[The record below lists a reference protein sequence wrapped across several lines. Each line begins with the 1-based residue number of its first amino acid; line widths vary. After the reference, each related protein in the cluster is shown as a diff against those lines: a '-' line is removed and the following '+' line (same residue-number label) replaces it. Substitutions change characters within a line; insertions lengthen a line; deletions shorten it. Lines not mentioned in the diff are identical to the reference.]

1 MKANET
7 SFLPFL
13 QGPKQFLVPIFQ
25 RRYSW
30 EKKHCQRL
38 WDDIMRIG
46 ANPGI
51 TSHFLGS
58 IVYMQ
63 PGVGNI
69 STVPEFLVIDG
80 QQRLTTLSLL
90 LLALGEAIVETG
102 SEIGI
107 SPKQLSNYYLFN
119 ADEEGELRYKQLLTR
134 HDKETLFQL
143 LERKEPADA
152 SHRLVENYAFF
163 EAKLRRVDLGV
174 VFTGI
179 KKLMVVDIALDP
191 NHDNPQLI
199 FDSLNTAG
207 LVLSQSDRIRNY
219 VLMGQVIEFQKRLY
233 EEYWFPMEQRF
244 VGASDSKEA
253 SDSRE
258 FDWFIQYYLRLKTGQ
273 ISLINRSIYETFKA
287 HVAGKEAPDALEPIV
302 AEIARHSQHYANIVL
317 LKEEEPE
324 LRARYQD
331 IIELGLRGS
340 PIPFLLGVYDDYAQ
354 GQIGT
359 AEHIEILRL
368 VESYVFRQAICGI
381 PTNSLHMIFA
391 ALMKEVDKSN
401 YLQSVKAAFLR
412 STNERRRYPND
423 SEFRRELMV
432 RNVYDS
438 RRCAYL
444 LRKLENYGRKE
455 PVDVSEYSIEHVVP
469 QTLTEEWQ
477 RELGENFQETHETY
491 LHTLGNLTL
500 TGYNPELSNRSFSEK
515 QDMEGGF
522 RDSPLRLNRSLAQAE
537 KWDEE
542 AIRER
547 AKELAEKAL
556 KIWVYPEG

>member
-90 LLALGEAIVETG
+90 LLALGEAIVETE

-134 HDKETLFQL
+134 HDKETLLQL
-143 LERKEPADA
+143 LERREPADA
-152 SHRLVENYAFF
+152 SHRLVKNYAFF
-163 EAKLRRVDLGV
+163 QAKLRRADLDV
-174 VFTGI
+174 VYTGI
-179 KKLMVVDIALDP
+179 TKLMVVDIVL
-191 NHDNPQLI
+191 NREHDNPQLI
-199 FDSLNTAG
+199 FESLNSTG
-207 LVLSQSDRIRNY
+207 LSLSQADLIRNY
-219 VLMGQVIEFQKRLY
+219 VLMGQDLEFQERIY
-233 EEYWFPMEQRF
+233 EEYWFPMERRFGKEYAKKFDRF
-244 VGASDSKEA
+244 VRDYLTLKMDQIPNVADVYDSFKM
-253 SDSRE
+253 
-258 FDWFIQYYLRLKTGQ
+258 YVP
-273 ISLINRSIYETFKA
+273 SIESQAT
-287 HVAGKEAPDALEPIV
+287 LERVI
-302 AEIARHSQHYANIVL
+302 AEIARYSEHYVRIAL
-317 LKEEEPE
+317 LQEDEPE
-324 LRARYQD
+324 LQACFED
-331 IIELGLRGS
+331 IQELRVEVAF
-340 PIPFLLGVYDDYAQ
+340 PFLLGVYEDWTQ
-354 GQIGT
+354 GHIKK
-359 AEHIEILRL
+359 AELIEILRL
-368 VESYVFRQAICGI
+368 VEGYVFRRAICGI
-381 PTNSLHMIFA
+381 PTNSLNKTFA
-391 ALMKEVDKSN
+391 ALMQEVDKSN
-401 YLQSVKAAFLR
+401 YLESVKVAFSR
-412 STNERRRYPND
+412 MASYRRYPRD
-423 SEFRRELMV
+423 YEFRQEFLVKDVYNFRG
-432 RNVYDS
+432 RN
-438 RRCAYL
+438 YL
-444 LRKLENYGRKE
+444 LRKLENHERKE
-455 PVDVSEYSIEHVVP
+455 PVPILAYTIEHVMP
-469 QTLTEEWQ
+469 QTLSEDWED
-477 RELGENFQETHETY
+477 ELGENSRDAQEKY
-491 LHTLGNLTL
+491 LHTAGNLTL
-500 TGYNPELSNRSFSEK
+500 TGYNPELSNRSFREK

-522 RDSPLRLNRSLAQAE
+522 RDSPLRLNRSLAQTE

-547 AKELAEKAL
+547 AAELAEKAL
-556 KIWVYPEG
+556 QIWVYPEV

>member
-46 ANPGI
+46 GNPGI

-90 LLALGEAIVETG
+90 LSALGKAIVEKD
-102 SEIGI
+102 SDIGI

-119 ADEEGELRYKQLLTR
+119 ADEEDELRYKQLLTR
-134 HDKETLFQL
+134 HDKDTLIQL
-143 LERKEPADA
+143 LERREPADA

-163 EAKLRRVDLGV
+163 EAKLRRADLGV

-179 KKLMVVDIALDP
+179 QKLMVVDIALDP

-207 LVLSQSDRIRNY
+207 LALSQTDRIRNY
-219 VLMGQVIEFQKRLY
+219 VLMGQDTAFQNRLY
-233 EEYWFPMEQRF
+233 EEHWFPMEQRF
-244 VGASDSKEA
+244 VGASDR
-253 SDSRE
+253 RE
-258 FDWFIQYYLRLKTGQ
+258 FDWFIMYYLRLKTGHTR
-273 ISLINRSIYETFKA
+273 LINGSIYETFKA
-287 HVAGKEAPDALEPIV
+287 HVAGKEAPDALESIV
-302 AEIARHSQHYANIVL
+302 AEIARYSQHYANIVL
-317 LKEEEPE
+317 LKKEKPE
-324 LRARYQD
+324 LRARYQE
-331 IIELGLRGS
+331 IIEELGLRGS
-340 PIPFLLGVYDDYAQ
+340 PIPFLLGVYDDYARDD
-354 GQIGT
+354 IGT
-359 AEHIEILRL
+359 AELIDILRL
-368 VESYVFRQAICGI
+368 VEGYVFRRAICGMS
-381 PTNSLHMIFA
+381 TNNLHMIFA

-401 YLQSVKAAFLR
+401 YLQSVKTAFLR
-412 STNERRRYPND
+412 MSTNERRRYPTD
-423 SEFRRELMV
+423 SEFRQDLMD

-438 RRCAYL
+438 RSCAYL

-455 PVDVSEYSIEHVVP
+455 PVDVSEYSIEHVMP

-477 RELGENFQETHETY
+477 RELGANFQETHETY

-500 TGYNPELSNRSFSEK
+500 TGYNPELSNRSFRQK

-522 RDSPLRLNRSLAQAE
+522 RDSPLRLNRSLAEAE
-537 KWDEE
+537 VWNED

-547 AKELAEKAL
+547 AEALAEKAL
-556 KIWVYPEG
+556 QIWVYPEV

>member
-1 MKANET
+1 MQANET
-7 SFLPFL
+7 RFLPFL

-38 WDDIMRIG
+38 WDDIMRIEE
-46 ANPGI
+46 NQEI

-63 PGVGNI
+63 QGVGNI
-69 STVPEFLVIDG
+69 STVPEVLVIDG

-90 LLALGEAIVETG
+90 LSALGKAIEERG
-102 SEIGI
+102 SNIGI

-134 HDKETLFQL
+134 HDKETLIQL
-143 LERKEPADA
+143 LERREPADA

-163 EAKLRRVDLGV
+163 EAKLRRADLGV

-179 KKLMVVDIALDP
+179 QKLMVVDIALDP

-207 LVLSQSDRIRNY
+207 EALSQTDRIRNY
-219 VLMGQVIEFQKRLY
+219 VLMGQDTAFQNRLY
-233 EEYWFPMEQRF
+233 EEHWFPMEQRF
-244 VGASDSKEA
+244 DGASD
-253 SDSRE
+253 RQQ
-258 FDWFIQYYLRLKTGQ
+258 FDWFIAYYLRLKTGQ
-273 ISLINRSIYETFKA
+273 TSPFDRVYETFKA
-287 HVAGKEAPDALEPIV
+287 HVAGTEAPDALESIV
-302 AEIARHSQHYANIVL
+302 AEIARYSPHYANIVL

-324 LRARYQD
+324 IRSRCRD
-331 IIELGLRGS
+331 IIWDLDFWT
-340 PIPFLLGVYDDYAQ
+340 PIPFLLGFYDDYAQ
-354 GQIGT
+354 DDIGT
-359 AEHIEILRL
+359 AELINILRL
-368 VESYVFRQAICGI
+368 VEGYVFRRAICGM
-381 PTNSLHMIFA
+381 PTNSLHRIFA
-391 ALMKEVDKSN
+391 ALMKEVDRSN
-401 YLQSVKAAFLR
+401 YLQSVKTAFLR
-412 STNERRRYPND
+412 MSTNERRRYPTD
-423 SEFRRELMV
+423 SEFRQELMV

-438 RRCAYL
+438 QRCAYL

-455 PVDVSEYSIEHVVP
+455 PVDVSDYSIEHVMP

-500 TGYNPELSNRSFSEK
+500 TGYNPELSNRSFRQK

-522 RDSPLRLNRSLAQAE
+522 RDSPLLLNRSLAEAE
-537 KWDEE
+537 VWNED

-547 AKELAEKAL
+547 AEELAEKAL
-556 KIWVYPEG
+556 QIWIYPEG

>member
-119 ADEEGELRYKQLLTR
+119 ADEEGERRYKQLLTR

-143 LERKEPADA
+143 LERKEPAEA

-163 EAKLRRVDLGV
+163 EAKLRRADLGV

-219 VLMGQVIEFQKRLY
+219 VLMGQVIEFQKRIY
-233 EEYWFPMEQRF
+233 EESWFPMEQRF
-244 VGASDSKEA
+244 VGASDSK
-253 SDSRE
+253 E

-401 YLQSVKAAFLR
+401 YLQSVKTAFLR
-412 STNERRRYPND
+412 LSTNERRRYPND
-423 SEFRRELMV
+423 SEFRQKLMV
-432 RNVYDS
+432 GNVYDS
-438 RRCAYL
+438 QRCAYL

-455 PVDVSEYSIEHVVP
+455 PVDVSEYSIEHVMP
-469 QTLTEEWQ
+469 QTLSEAWET
-477 RELGENFQETHETY
+477 ELGENFQETHETY

-547 AKELAEKAL
+547 AAELAEKAL
-556 KIWVYPEG
+556 QIWVYPEV

>member
-7 SFLPFL
+7 NFLPFL
-13 QGPKQFLVPIFQ
+13 QGPKQFLVPTFQ
-25 RRYSW
+25 RTYSW

-90 LLALGEAIVETG
+90 LLALGEAIVETE

-107 SPKQLSNYYLFN
+107 TPKQLSNYYLFN

-134 HDKETLFQL
+134 YDKETLIQL
-143 LERKEPADA
+143 LERREPADA

-163 EAKLRRVDLGV
+163 EAKLRRADLGV

-199 FDSLNTAG
+199 FDSLNTTG
-207 LVLSQSDRIRNY
+207 LVLSQTDRIRNY
-219 VLMGQVIEFQKRLY
+219 VLLPKDPVFQKRLY
-233 EEYWFPMEQRF
+233 EEHWFPMEQRF
-244 VGASDSKEA
+244 RGASDR
-253 SDSRE
+253 RE

-273 ISLINRSIYETFKA
+273 TRLINGSIYETFKA
-287 HVAGKEAPDALEPIV
+287 HVAGKEAPDALESIV
-302 AEIARHSQHYANIVL
+302 AEIARYSQHYANVVL

-331 IIELGLRGS
+331 IIEELGLRGS

-359 AEHIEILRL
+359 AELIEILRL
-368 VESYVFRQAICGI
+368 VESYVFRRIICGMS
-381 PTNSLHMIFA
+381 TKNLHRIFA

-401 YLQSVKAAFLR
+401 YLESVKSAFLR
-412 STNERRRYPND
+412 MSTYRRYPTD
-423 SEFRRELMV
+423 SEFRQELMV
-432 RNVYDS
+432 KDVYNFQ
-438 RRCAYL
+438 RREYL
-444 LRKLENYGRKE
+444 LRKLENYERRE
-455 PVDVSEYSIEHVVP
+455 PVNVSEYSTEHVMP
-469 QTLTEEWQ
+469 QTLSEEWQ
-477 RELGENFQETHETY
+477 SELGANFQETHETY
-491 LHTLGNLTL
+491 RHTLGNLTL
-500 TGYNPELSNRSFSEK
+500 TGYNSELSNRSFSEK

-522 RDSPLRLNRSLAQAE
+522 RDSPLRLNRSLARAE
-537 KWDEE
+537 KWNEE

-547 AKELAEKAL
+547 AEELAEKAL
-556 KIWVYPEG
+556 QIWVYPEL

>member
-90 LLALGEAIVETG
+90 LLALGEAIVETE

-119 ADEEGELRYKQLLTR
+119 SDEEGELRYKQLLTR
-134 HDKETLFQL
+134 HDKETLLQL
-143 LERKEPADA
+143 LERREPADA

-163 EAKLRRVDLGV
+163 EAKLRSANLDV

-179 KKLMVVDIALDP
+179 KKLMVVDIVL
-191 NHDNPQLI
+191 NREHDNPQLI
-199 FDSLNTAG
+199 FESLNSTG
-207 LVLSQSDRIRNY
+207 LSLSQADLIRNY
-219 VLMGQVIEFQKRLY
+219 VLMGQDLEFQERIY
-233 EEYWFPMEQRF
+233 EEYWFPMEKRF
-244 VGASDSKEA
+244 
-253 SDSRE
+253 
-258 FDWFIQYYLRLKTGQ
+258 
-273 ISLINRSIYETFKA
+273 
-287 HVAGKEAPDALEPIV
+287 GKEYAKKFDRFIRDYLTLKMDQIPNVADVYDSFKMYVPSIESQAALERVI
-302 AEIARHSQHYANIVL
+302 AEIARYSEHYVRIAL
-317 LKEEEPE
+317 LQEDEPE
-324 LRARYQD
+324 LQACFED
-331 IIELGLRGS
+331 IQELRVEVAF
-340 PIPFLLGVYDDYAQ
+340 PFLLGVYEDWTQ
-354 GQIGT
+354 GHIKK
-359 AEHIEILRL
+359 AELIEILRL
-368 VESYVFRQAICGI
+368 VEGYVFRRAICGI
-381 PTNSLHMIFA
+381 PTNSLNKTFA
-391 ALMKEVDKSN
+391 ALMQEVDKSN
-401 YLQSVKAAFLR
+401 YLESVKVAFSR
-412 STNERRRYPND
+412 MASYRRYPRD
-423 SEFRRELMV
+423 YEFRQEFLVKDVYNFRG
-432 RNVYDS
+432 RN
-438 RRCAYL
+438 YL
-444 LRKLENYGRKE
+444 LRKLENHERKE
-455 PVDVSEYSIEHVVP
+455 PVPILAYTIEHVMP
-469 QTLTEEWQ
+469 QTLSEDWED
-477 RELGENFQETHETY
+477 ELGENSRDAQEKY
-491 LHTLGNLTL
+491 LHTAGNLTL
-500 TGYNPELSNRSFSEK
+500 TGYNPELSNRSFREK

-547 AKELAEKAL
+547 AAELAEKAL
-556 KIWVYPEG
+556 QIWVYPEV

>member
-7 SFLPFL
+7 NFLPFL

-90 LLALGEAIVETG
+90 LLALGEAIVETE

-119 ADEEGELRYKQLLTR
+119 ADEEGELLYKQLLTR
-134 HDKETLFQL
+134 HDKETLIQL
-143 LERKEPADA
+143 LERREPADA

-163 EAKLRRVDLGV
+163 EAKLRRADLGV

-179 KKLMVVDIALDP
+179 KKLMVVDIVL
-191 NHDNPQLI
+191 NREHDNPQLI
-199 FDSLNTAG
+199 FESLNSTG
-207 LVLSQSDRIRNY
+207 LSLSQADLIRNY
-219 VLMGQVIEFQKRLY
+219 VLMGQDLEFQERIY
-233 EEYWFPMEQRF
+233 EEYWFPMERRF
-244 VGASDSKEA
+244 
-253 SDSRE
+253 
-258 FDWFIQYYLRLKTGQ
+258 
-273 ISLINRSIYETFKA
+273 
-287 HVAGKEAPDALEPIV
+287 GKEYAKKFDRFIRDYLTLKMDQIPNVADVYDSFKMYVPSIESQAALERVI
-302 AEIARHSQHYANIVL
+302 AEIARYSEHYVRIAL
-317 LKEEEPE
+317 LQEDEPE
-324 LRARYQD
+324 LQACFED
-331 IIELGLRGS
+331 IQELRVEVAF
-340 PIPFLLGVYDDYAQ
+340 PFLLGVYEDWTQ
-354 GQIGT
+354 GHIKK
-359 AEHIEILRL
+359 AELIEILRL
-368 VESYVFRQAICGI
+368 VEGYVFRRAICGI
-381 PTNSLHMIFA
+381 PTNSLNKTFA
-391 ALMKEVDKSN
+391 ALMQEVDKSN
-401 YLQSVKAAFLR
+401 YLESVKVAF
-412 STNERRRYPND
+412 SQMASYRRYPRD
-423 SEFRRELMV
+423 YEFRQEFLVKDVYNFRG
-432 RNVYDS
+432 RN
-438 RRCAYL
+438 YL
-444 LRKLENYGRKE
+444 LRKLENHERKE
-455 PVDVSEYSIEHVVP
+455 PVPILAYTIEHVMP
-469 QTLTEEWQ
+469 QTLSEDWED
-477 RELGENFQETHETY
+477 ELGENFRDAQEKY
-491 LHTLGNLTL
+491 LHTAGNLTL

-537 KWDEE
+537 KWDEA

-547 AKELAEKAL
+547 AEELAEKAL
-556 KIWVYPEG
+556 QIWVYPEV